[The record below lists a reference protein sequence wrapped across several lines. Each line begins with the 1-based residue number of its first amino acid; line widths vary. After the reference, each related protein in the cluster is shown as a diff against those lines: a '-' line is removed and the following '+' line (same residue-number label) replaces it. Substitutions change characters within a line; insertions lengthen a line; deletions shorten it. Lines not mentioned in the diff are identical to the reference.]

1 LQLQSSESLRR
12 AEALVERELANRH
25 RAEEKVGMYRGGGVG
40 GLIGGGTL
48 AVTGFSTFAVVAVAL
63 GLLLLGLAMVRY
75 SALRR
80 PVRGHR

>member
-1 LQLQSSESLRR
+1 
-12 AEALVERELANRH
+12 
-25 RAEEKVGMYRGGGVG
+25 MYRGGGVG

-48 AVTGFSTFAVVAVAL
+48 AVTGFSTFAVLAVAL

-80 PVRGHR
+80 PVRDGN